1 MSLLAY
7 SIVVTVYFT
16 SIVVPV
22 DSNESHMVVN
32 TVLSL
37 LTNHSVAFI
46 LPLPSIIYLMVSKTV
61 FCVSIFYTLLNYK

>member
-1 MSLLAY
+1 MLLLPY
-7 SIVVTVYFT
+7 SIVVTVYFI

-37 LTNHSVAFI
+37 STNHSVAFI
-46 LPLPSIIYLMVSKTV
+46 QPLLSIIYLMVSKTV

>member
-1 MSLLAY
+1 MLLLAY
-7 SIVVTVYFT
+7 SIVVTVYFI

-22 DSNESHMVVN
+22 DNNESHMVVK

-37 LTNHSVAFI
+37 STNHSVAFI
-46 LPLPSIIYLMVSKTV
+46 QPFLSIIYLMVSKTV

>member
-7 SIVVTVYFT
+7 SIVVTVYFI

-37 LTNHSVAFI
+37 STNHSVAFI
-46 LPLPSIIYLMVSKTV
+46 QPLLSIIYLMVSKTV

>member
-1 MSLLAY
+1 MSLLPY

-37 LTNHSVAFI
+37 STNHSVAFI
-46 LPLPSIIYLMVSKTV
+46 QPLLSIIYLMVSKTV
-61 FCVSIFYTLLNYK
+61 FCVSTFYTLLNYK